1 MGHLHHRGFTLVEVL
16 AAVAIL
22 AIAMAAILSAMTR
35 YTGNAAHLQ
44 NRTLALLVAHNRLTE
59 LRLEEKFPGT
69 GKSDGDEE
77 LAGEDWRWF
86 IEVLETEDPALRRVD
101 IRVQQ
106 RGKDDDLAFL
116 SAFIANP
123 AP

>member
-1 MGHLHHRGFTLVEVL
+1 MRSRHSVGFTLVEVL

-59 LRLEEKFPGT
+59 LRLEEGFPST
-69 GKSDGDEE
+69 GKSDGDAEMGGEE
-77 LAGEDWRWF
+77 WRWF
-86 IEVLETEDPALRRVD
+86 IEIQDTEDPALRRVD

-106 RGKDDDLAFL
+106 RGAKDDLAYL
-116 SAFIANP
+116 SAFLANP

>member
-1 MGHLHHRGFTLVEVL
+1 MAAQRSRGFTLVEVL

-59 LRLEEKFPGT
+59 LRLVGDFPAT
-69 GKSDGDEE
+69 GKSDGDED
-77 LAGEDWRWF
+77 LAGEEWRWF
-86 IEVLETEDPALRRVD
+86 IEVQDTEDPALRRVD

-106 RGKDDDLAFL
+106 RGSKDDLAFL
-116 SAFIANP
+116 SAFMANP

>member
-1 MGHLHHRGFTLVEVL
+1 MAAQRSRGFTLVEVL

-22 AIAMAAILSAMTR
+22 AIATAAILSAMTR

-59 LRLEEKFPGT
+59 LRLVGDFPAT
-69 GKSDGDEE
+69 GKSDGDED
-77 LAGEDWRWF
+77 LAGEEWRWF
-86 IEVLETEDPALRRVD
+86 IEVQDTEDPALRRVD

-106 RGKDDDLAFL
+106 RGSKDDLAFL
-116 SAFIANP
+116 SAFMANP

>member
-1 MGHLHHRGFTLVEVL
+1 MAAQRSRGFTLVEVL

-59 LRLEEKFPGT
+59 LRLVGDFPAT
-69 GKSDGDEE
+69 GKSDGDED
-77 LAGEDWRWF
+77 LAGEEWRWF
-86 IEVLETEDPALRRVD
+86 IEVQDTEDPALRRVD

-106 RGKDDDLAFL
+106 RGSKDDLAFL
-116 SAFIANP
+116 SAFMANQ

>member
-1 MGHLHHRGFTLVEVL
+1 MAAQRSRGFTLVEVL

-59 LRLEEKFPGT
+59 LRLVGDFPAT
-69 GKSDGDEE
+69 GKSDGDED
-77 LAGEDWRWF
+77 LAGEAWRWF
-86 IEVLETEDPALRRVD
+86 IEVQDTEDPALRRVD

-106 RGKDDDLAFL
+106 RGSKDDLAFL
-116 SAFIANP
+116 SAFMANP